1 MGQVLKLY
9 LISQSENNGYET
21 YDSAVVAA
29 YSEDEARMYN
39 PDVGGW
45 KDNRFTAWCYS
56 PEQVRVIYLGVAAS
70 YVEPGEV
77 LSSFNAG

>member
-1 MGQVLKLY
+1 MEQTLKLY
-9 LISQSENNGYET
+9 LISQSENNGYDT
-21 YDSAVVAA
+21 YDAAVVAA
-29 YSEDEARMYN
+29 YSEEEARMSN

-45 KDNRFTAWCYS
+45 EGNRFTAWCHS
-56 PEQVRVIYLGVAAS
+56 PEQVQVLYIGVAAS